1 MDRRNVFPTVISLLA
16 QIVSLRE
23 SNIFNRLKT
32 WKEAASSTASHCIRP
47 VFFAHIGN
55 VLLFM
60 VTNLRWYVF
69 LFSNSASVLFLISAF
84 HDAWFIHVVQV
95 QVSIAIF
102 AFDFGSISPMPVPR
116 LLPIDDIT
124 DQYLPSKQAKWALAT
139 SCILPMIWRR
149 GRAVKLQ
156 MMWKL

>member
-95 QVSIAIF
+95 QVSIAF
-102 AFDFGSISPMPVPR
+102 
-116 LLPIDDIT
+116 
-124 DQYLPSKQAKWALAT
+124 LPSTLAPFRQCRCRDFCQLMTLLINICHQNKQSEPWQLAAY
-139 SCILPMIWRR
+139 CQWY
-149 GRAVKLQ
+149 GGEAGQ
-156 MMWKL
+156 